1 MPSLFDPP
9 GLPFPDPAPDP
20 DPDLPPDPAR
30 VPAKS
35 ARSKK
40 SRSKKARRPV
50 EFDSAADSAP
60 QLPMTTAFTDGGA
73 RGNPGPSGYGVHIV
87 SPTGATL
94 AELSQF
100 IGIQTNNIA
109 EYSALVAALDWA
121 LANGV
126 RHFRVVSDSELMVRQ
141 MQGRYQV
148 SSPLLRPLYDEARRR
163 ARQLELFRIEHV
175 LRGKNKRADQLA
187 NAAMDAAYPPR
198 K

>member
-1 MPSLFDPP
+1 
-9 GLPFPDPAPDP
+9 
-20 DPDLPPDPAR
+20 
-30 VPAKS
+30 
-35 ARSKK
+35 
-40 SRSKKARRPV
+40 
-50 EFDSAADSAP
+50 
-60 QLPMTTAFTDGGA
+60 MTTAFTDGGA

-121 LANGV
+121 LTNGV

-187 NAAMDAAYPPR
+187 NAAMDAAYPASEVTPLLSSPC
-198 K
+198 

>member
-9 GLPFPDPAPDP
+9 GLPFPDSDP
-20 DPDLPPDPAR
+20 DADPDAPPDPAG

-35 ARSKK
+35 ARSRK
-40 SRSKKARRPV
+40 SRSKKVRRPV
-50 EFDSAADSAP
+50 EFDSAADTAP

-109 EYSALVAALDWA
+109 EYSALLAALDWA
-121 LANGV
+121 LSNGV
-126 RHFRVVSDSELMVRQ
+126 RHLRVVSDSELMVRQ

-148 SSPLLRPLYDEARRR
+148 SSPLLRPLYEEARRR

-187 NAAMDAAYPPR
+187 NTAMDAAYPPR

>member
-9 GLPFPDPAPDP
+9 GLPFPDSDP
-20 DPDLPPDPAR
+20 DADPDAPPDPAG

-35 ARSKK
+35 ARSRK
-40 SRSKKARRPV
+40 SRSKKVRRPV
-50 EFDSAADSAP
+50 EFDSAADTAP

-100 IGIQTNNIA
+100 IGIQTNTIA
-109 EYSALVAALDWA
+109 EYSALLAALDWA
-121 LANGV
+121 LSNGV
-126 RHFRVVSDSELMVRQ
+126 RHLRVVSDSELMVRQ

-148 SSPLLRPLYDEARRR
+148 SSPLLRPLYEEARRR

-187 NAAMDAAYPPR
+187 NTAMDAAYPPR